1 MSESTR
7 GLLYRFALLGVI
19 LYALVARPDSLDQL
33 VPIVLAILGNGLA
46 TLNTSV
52 RR

>member
-7 GLLYRFALLGVI
+7 GLLYRFALLSVI
-19 LYALVARPDSLDQL
+19 LYALIARPDSLSEL
-33 VPIVLAILGNGLA
+33 VPIVLALAGNGLA
-46 TLNTSV
+46 SLNTSV